1 MTQIGRD
8 RPFDNSEEA
17 AKAVNDA
24 IFVMQKLEKK
34 QPTEFI
40 QNAVNE
46 WFYEGYDEQQMR
58 NIISWIDNTQSR
70 KIALQQ
76 LKVLLNKQKRL
87 SNALLTPKGKDVLSG
102 LILGLVV
109 GGFLPLLGYVHINA
123 DSGSVKSAEQQ
134 GSDDRQR
141 PYANIG
147 VTISSLVWA
156 VFLYFAVTT

>member
-8 RPFDNSEEA
+8 RPFDNPEEA
-17 AKAVNDA
+17 AKAINDA

-58 NIISWIDNTQSR
+58 NTISWIDNTQSR

-87 SNALLTPKGKDVLSG
+87 SNALLTP
-102 LILGLVV
+102 
-109 GGFLPLLGYVHINA
+109 
-123 DSGSVKSAEQQ
+123 
-134 GSDDRQR
+134 
-141 PYANIG
+141 
-147 VTISSLVWA
+147 
-156 VFLYFAVTT
+156 